1 MVSAPPTLVAH
12 ISLLSAELVDCK
24 LDYLPLFDVSCRHL
38 LHVTSVTS
46 CVLLAQADIVT
57 LMRAHTK
64 KRVAAIGD
72 GGNDVSMI
80 QVHLLCYHTSSCFNI
95 YVLILMLNCRIH
107 RKRTLVSALWARKA
121 NRLRWLLTSRYC
133 SSHSSRACCYGTDG
147 THTSAVHGMQCLC
160 RVVLCARWV
169 VLFLNNHRCVLS
181 HSGWLNSSFIVV

>member
-80 QVHLLCYHTSSCFNI
+80 QVHLLCYHTSSCFNLH
-95 YVLILMLNCRIH
+95 LIDVRCCDASRFISHLCTDIDAKLPHSQKADVGIGIVGKEGKQASLAADFSILQFSFVTRLLLWHGRNSY
-107 RKRTLVSALWARKA
+107 KRSA
-121 NRLRWLLTSRYC
+121 RY
-133 SSHSSRACCYGTDG
+133 
-147 THTSAVHGMQCLC
+147 AVF
-160 RVVLCARWV
+160 V
-169 VLFLNNHRCVLS
+169 
-181 HSGWLNSSFIVV
+181 